1 MKTKIFTTIALV
13 LSSSTWAQKVTTFTT
28 TKTSSWVKAKTVL
41 SAKAENKVVA
51 EVNALSSGTKFVAFG
66 TTFNELDWDAFN
78 LLSRKEQD
86 EVMFNIFDPQGD
98 LKFTHGRVSMNAND
112 YAREWYSCS
121 EVNGDFS
128 LKYFNI
134 EHDKRNIIPL
144 AHAAQKYQPN
154 LQLFMSPWSP
164 PTWMKINNDYPVSP
178 NKTNKMDPRQSYL
191 LYMDDGKQ
199 VDADEMKLF
208 GDRNG
213 VFPRRLATQDFFI
226 QDPRYLQCYAN
237 MFCRFIEL
245 YK

>member
-164 PTWMKINNDYPVSP
+164 PTWMKINN
-178 NKTNKMDPRQSYL
+178 
-191 LYMDDGKQ
+191 
-199 VDADEMKLF
+199 
-208 GDRNG
+208 
-213 VFPRRLATQDFFI
+213 
-226 QDPRYLQCYAN
+226 
-237 MFCRFIEL
+237 
-245 YK
+245 

>member
-98 LKFTHGRVSMNAND
+98 LKFTRKRPNSG
-112 YAREWYSCS
+112 
-121 EVNGDFS
+121 S
-128 LKYFNI
+128 L
-134 EHDKRNIIPL
+134 
-144 AHAAQKYQPN
+144 
-154 LQLFMSPWSP
+154 
-164 PTWMKINNDYPVSP
+164 
-178 NKTNKMDPRQSYL
+178 
-191 LYMDDGKQ
+191 
-199 VDADEMKLF
+199 
-208 GDRNG
+208 
-213 VFPRRLATQDFFI
+213 
-226 QDPRYLQCYAN
+226 
-237 MFCRFIEL
+237 
-245 YK
+245 